1 MYLGTTTNLVT
12 LWQLRNLLMLYRA
25 LVEPYFFK
33 NIFYCILGFYCLF
46 TCSWDG
52 SAFLPFFDGF
62 PCFSGIGFFLLF
74 SSHSPDLYFLYKVLR
89 ATCLINLIIIS
100 ISDQKCPIYNVMY
113 LKFGLSSKLSLVLR
127 GATGFSL
134 FTFLLRSNFLV
145 KVSVKSNIRKWNVT
159 CHWSKITEGLLHLP
173 LDRRHT
179 FLCVENNM
187 GYM

>member
-1 MYLGTTTNLVT
+1 MSLTFLKTFLLYL
-12 LWQLRNLLMLYRA
+12 RFLLFIYL
-25 LVEPYFFK
+25 L
-33 NIFYCILGFYCLF
+33 LGWFC
-46 TCSWDG
+46 
-52 SAFLPFFDGF
+52 FLAFFDGF

-100 ISDQKCPIYNVMY
+100 ISDHKCPIYNVMY

-145 KVSVKSNIRKWNVT
+145 KVSVKSNIRK
-159 CHWSKITEGLLHLP
+159 
-173 LDRRHT
+173 
-179 FLCVENNM
+179 
-187 GYM
+187 

>member
-1 MYLGTTTNLVT
+1 MYPGTTTNLVT
-12 LWQLRNLLMLYRA
+12 LWQLRNLLMLYLT

-33 NIFYCILGFYCLF
+33 NILGFYCLF

-74 SSHSPDLYFLYKVLR
+74 SSHSPDLYFLCKVLR
-89 ATCLINLIIIS
+89 TTCLINLIIIS

-113 LKFGLSSKLSLVLR
+113 LKFRLSSKLSLVLR

-145 KVSVKSNIRKWNVT
+145 KVSVKSNIRKWNMSQIQNNSGVT
-159 CHWSKITEGLLHLP
+159 SLTPW
-173 LDRRHT
+173 
-179 FLCVENNM
+179 
-187 GYM
+187 